1 MNIDLDINSVD
12 IRTAKDPGAVITE
25 ILRKNGFKMKQPIEL
40 TRRYLGRPNIITY
53 RQDNV

>member
-25 ILRKNGFKMKQPIEL
+25 ILRENGFKMKQPIEL